1 MKTNKDDDDENQLII
16 YTIILNINDSFWTS
30 VFGTNRQK
38 SIRIMTEIARLGGT
52 ERVYEETSSL
62 ELENTFIKI
71 AKTITPK
78 FGLKVK

>member
-16 YTIILNINDSFWTS
+16 YNIILNKNDSFWTS
-30 VFGTNRQK
+30 FFGINRQEG
-38 SIRIMTEIARLGGT
+38 IRHMTEIARLGGT